1 MSTNYLLI
9 FVLVITVVLS
19 IFLPNIIEGTEFD
32 IGAELPSEPSVWDV
46 LVFNASWIWA
56 CMTFSI
62 PGMPVV
68 MGTVFWVVTFIWVY
82 CIFRLVRGTS

>member
-19 IFLPNIIEGTEFD
+19 VFLPNIISGTSFD
-32 IGAELPSEPSVWDV
+32 IGAELPDEPSIWDV
-46 LVFNASWIWA
+46 LTFNASWIWA

-62 PGMPVV
+62 EGMPVV
-68 MGTVFWVVTFIWVY
+68 MGVVFWVVSFIWIY
-82 CIFRLVRGTS
+82 CIYRLVRGTA